1 MKCLCVPQRTHSCF
15 TGLSIAFLFLWMWNE
30 NIDAIYIC
38 SYCWKKLIFHS
49 INRMLFLWRGPGFK
63 GILFFMSFSWFKMSG
78 DSGINSWAGNG
89 STLFKQPKVTKRSPS
104 MQKHI
109 WWSKHWFAVQRQTVH
124 NHRWGT
130 TYLPLT
136 PTES

>member
-63 GILFFMSFSWFKMSG
+63 GILFFMSISWFKMSG
-78 DSGINSWAGNG
+78 DSGINSWAGMVLHCSSN
-89 STLFKQPKVTKRSPS
+89 QRSPNGVLPCKS
-104 MQKHI
+104 ISGGVNTDLQSRGK
-109 WWSKHWFAVQRQTVH
+109 QC
-124 NHRWGT
+124 T
-130 TYLPLT
+130 TIDEGQLIFP
-136 PTES
+136 